1 LENGYNIYSFQGKLL
16 KHVLK
21 DKFYQLLWRPRPP
34 SLLPEEKI
42 QYIKQNIGK
51 YANVIEAKN
60 KAIKEAEKEEMR
72 KLREE
77 KRKEFELYLKQKD
90 EEYAKQ
96 KNERRQILREDSE
109 DEDVTFVEEW
119 VEELEDYQEI
129 ILENE

>member
-1 LENGYNIYSFQGKLL
+1 
-16 KHVLK
+16 
-21 DKFYQLLWRPRPP
+21 
-34 SLLPEEKI
+34 
-42 QYIKQNIGK
+42 
-51 YANVIEAKN
+51 
-60 KAIKEAEKEEMR
+60 MR

-77 KRKEFELYLKQKD
+77 KRKEFEVYLKQKD